1 MTLRENRP
9 KGKEFGGAGVEQLE
23 CGGGQDCIR
32 RQLFVDGHERMESK
46 RAGSVLFVE
55 GAVRK
60 DRERRFVPGQIW
72 ALREQLFGHG

>member
-1 MTLRENRP
+1 MTLRENRS

-46 RAGSVLFVE
+46 RAAQFYL
-55 GAVRK
+55 
-60 DRERRFVPGQIW
+60 
-72 ALREQLFGHG
+72 LREQ